1 MLIVKTSKYLF
12 KRQFVWN
19 HSNEEVNFVSN
30 NFFIH
35 SLNKPIDNSLNFI
48 IQFTTS
54 INLNQSIESI
64 RNNFRGKLNWYI
76 NKASKVSFEYSLNKL
91 EVNKDLN
98 SLISEYNLFAKN
110 KNIPPMSS
118 KLFKSYVKTGNVI
131 LTNILYN
138 NSSLI
143 KHVYLLS
150 NSRTILLYSFNVMG
164 IDIDTQFRSMANR
177 YLHFLDIQYFKN
189 ENFTVYDLG
198 GISSNQEDALRQFKL
213 SFGGEIEEQ
222 YGYTINKGLYLYLIK
237 IKKIIF
243 G

>member
-19 HSNEEVNFVSN
+19 HSNEDVNFVSN

-35 SLNKPIDNSLNFI
+35 SLNKPIDNSLNI
-48 IQFTTS
+48 KIQFTTS

-76 NKASKVSFEYSLNKL
+76 NKASKVNFEYSLKKL
-91 EVNKDLN
+91 EVNNDLQ

-110 KNIPPMSS
+110 KNIPQLSS
-118 KLFKSYVKTGNVI
+118 KLFKTYVKTGNVI

-150 NSRTILLYSFNVMG
+150 NSRTILMYSFNV
-164 IDIDTQFRSMANR
+164 
-177 YLHFLDIQYFKN
+177 
-189 ENFTVYDLG
+189 
-198 GISSNQEDALRQFKL
+198 
-213 SFGGEIEEQ
+213 
-222 YGYTINKGLYLYLIK
+222 
-237 IKKIIF
+237 
-243 G
+243 